1 MKFLPLALVL
11 FITLAAPAHGQVTS
25 RVALRPPPTADG
37 STPISTPRV
46 KHPLAGQVWIGEGAP
61 DFELDASSGTPVKLS
76 RLRGDF
82 VMLVFADRRRD
93 LTGLLL
99 AQKALVER
107 GVRVVGVC
115 HEKQQAL
122 MAQAARDGIDQL
134 VLADVT
140 GEISGMYGLFDWQ
153 RQETV
158 PGFFVLDREG
168 VVRLGLLG
176 RLLPTEDA
184 VELARYAMSTM

>member
-1 MKFLPLALVL
+1 MKFLPLVLVL
-11 FITLAAPAHGQVTS
+11 FISLAAPSYGQVAP
-25 RVALRPPPTADG
+25 RVALRPAPDAG

-61 DFELDASSGTPVKLS
+61 DFELDASSGTAVKLS

-82 VMLVFADRRRD
+82 VLLVFADRRRD

-99 AQKALVER
+99 AQKALVDR

-122 MAQAARDGIDQL
+122 MTQAARDGIDQL